1 MRRRWPADG
10 SMVVVDVE
18 TDGLEPTRGCRPFLI
33 GAEDES
39 GYTIMAD
46 CYRNDKGRAKGIK
59 GREALKKIR
68 RVVESESIQKIAHN
82 AKFEIRM
89 FRSMGWKPAGE
100 WIDTMNLTVMLDEY
114 SKLGLKFLA
123 NRHLNVDYEERDT
136 IDRWLSKQNKL
147 RRAPWLKKLREK
159 HKKTYGQERV
169 GDIPQYH
176 TAVVAGVGAPPE
188 ATFRDFYEST
198 RRNARTMRDYLQLDL
213 DCTMRLAWMMLPPV
227 MKSFAVPFKTETDL
241 VPFVADMEDAGIM
254 ISEKYALERKAF
266 YRKAARIEERKMYRA
281 AGRVF
286 NANSPMQLMEV
297 LGRLGYDVP
306 NTRKMT
312 LNSLKGVFPKRLLEY
327 RANVKMSKWFQTLL
341 ESRSPDGLVHA
352 RFWQNGEDEGIK
364 TGRFSIT
371 EPGLQTLP
379 GGYRGTVGDRGKDVR
394 RCIVP
399 RRGYNLFSLDYAQV
413 EPRVLAHYTQE
424 PRLLKS
430 LKSGIDI
437 YLAFVRIFFGKAP
450 FKKGAEALKIQR
462 RSDAKTVILA
472 ITYGMGVS
480 RMAAALGVTDVEA
493 KGMRAKCFQE
503 MPLMKDLMDDCMKE
517 VGRRGHID
525 DCFGRRYRVP
535 RDLSYKA
542 INAIIQGAAA
552 AIMKRALIDC
562 GKAIQ
567 KFNRESPACDAGRRV
582 KRPARMLLTV
592 HDEILFEIPSGA
604 EDWLVPL
611 LAKAMANVAPEIT
624 VPLVA
629 DVSWGPHGESWG
641 NKEDWKPGDAKR
653 KRKKKSKSPTG
664 EVAAIVGNIEVA
676 KMIRSGKA
684 GL

>member
-1 MRRRWPADG
+1 MKIPKAWPALG

-18 TDGLEPTRGCRPFLI
+18 TDGLEATRGHRPFLV
-33 GAEDES
+33 GAQDEC
-39 GYTIMAD
+39 GRTVMAD
-46 CYRNDKGRAKGIK
+46 CHRDGAGRARGIK
-59 GREALKKIR
+59 GREALRKVR
-68 RVVESESIQKIAHN
+68 RVVEDESITKIAHS

-89 FRSMGWKPAGE
+89 FRAMGWEPAGK

-114 SKLGLKFLA
+114 SKLGLKFLS
-123 NRHLNVDYEERDT
+123 NRHLGVKYLQRDL
-136 IDRWLSKQNKL
+136 IDNWLSKENKR
-147 RRAPWLKKLREK
+147 RRAPWLKKLRERF
-159 HKKTYGQERV
+159 KKKYKRARV
-169 GDIPQYH
+169 ADIPQYQ
-176 TAVVAGVGAPPE
+176 TAMKAGVGAPPE

-198 RRNARTMRDYLQLDL
+198 KRNARTMRDYLQLDL
-213 DCTMRLAWMMLPPV
+213 DCAMKLAWMMLPPV
-227 MKSFAVPFKTETDL
+227 LQSFAVPFKTETDL
-241 VPFVADMEDAGIM
+241 VPYVADMEDAGIL
-254 ISEKYALERKAF
+254 IDEEFALERKAF
-266 YRKAARIEERKMYRA
+266 YRKAARVEERKMYLA
-281 AGRVF
+281 AGSIF
-286 NANSPMQLMEV
+286 NADSPQQLMRV

-312 LNSLKGVFPKRLLEY
+312 LNGLKGKFPRHLLEY
-327 RANVKMSKWFQTLL
+327 RANAKMAKWFQTLL

-352 RFWQNGEDEGIK
+352 RFWQNGQDEGIK

-424 PRLLKS
+424 PRLLKA
-430 LKSGIDI
+430 LLAGIDI

-450 FKKGAEALKIQR
+450 FKKGATALKTQR

-472 ITYGMGVS
+472 ITYGMGIP
-480 RMAAALGVTDVEA
+480 RMAAALGVTAVKA
-493 KGMRAKCFQE
+493 RGMRAKCFLE

-517 VGRRGHID
+517 VARRGHID

-535 RDLSYKA
+535 RALSYKA

-552 AIMKRALIDC
+552 AIMKRALIAC
-562 GKAIQ
+562 GKLIRE
-567 KFNRESPACDAGRRV
+567 FNAGRPG

-592 HDEILFEIPSGA
+592 HDEILFEIPRGV
-604 EDWLVPL
+604 EDRLVPR
-611 LAKAMANVAPEIT
+611 LAKAMADVAPEVT

-629 DVSWGPHGESWG
+629 DVSWGPHGSSWG

-653 KRKKKSKSPTG
+653 KRKKTSKSPTG

-676 KMIRSGKA
+676 RMIRSGKA